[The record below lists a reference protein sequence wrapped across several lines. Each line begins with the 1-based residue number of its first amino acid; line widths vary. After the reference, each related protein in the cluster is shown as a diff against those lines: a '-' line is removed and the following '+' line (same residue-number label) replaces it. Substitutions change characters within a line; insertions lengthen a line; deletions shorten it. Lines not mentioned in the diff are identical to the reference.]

1 MRYPVAGIAALIALF
16 VVIIIGYSSVFTV
29 SQTEQ
34 VLVVRLGEPVR
45 VVTDPGLNFK
55 APFIDS
61 VISIDKR
68 ILDLENPSQ
77 EVIASD
83 QKRLVVDA
91 FARYRIKNAL
101 RFYQSVGS
109 IQAANIQLTTL
120 LNASLRR
127 VLGEVTFI
135 TVVRDEREALMAR
148 IRDQLDKE
156 AEGYG
161 IQVVDVRI
169 RRADLPEQNSQAVYQ
184 RMQTERQREAAEF
197 RAQGGQKAQEIRS
210 KADREATVIIAEANS
225 TSEQIRGSGD
235 AERNRLFAE
244 AYGRDP
250 DFFAFYRSMSAY
262 ENGLKS
268 NDTRFLL
275 RPDSEFFRFFANPS
289 GHPPAAAAAVAPKP
303 YGFGR
308 PQQIRRSGQPA
319 SRHQKQKSADD
330 GRLPSD
336 EVHSVRRLPHRC
348 GNPVCAGRHHVRGE
362 PGLDATGD
370 EERDRDAGPYPACGG
385 HRIGSRRLDSGLAG
399 PALARCRCR
408 PGHHRKAGAGSTRS

>member
-1 MRYPVAGIAALIALF
+1 MRSPVTGIVLLFLLFVALIVA
-16 VVIIIGYSSVFTV
+16 YSSVFTV
-29 SQTEQ
+29 QQTEQ
-34 VLVVRLGEPVR
+34 VLVVRLGEPIR
-45 VVTDPGLNFK
+45 VVTEPGLNFK
-55 APFIDS
+55 APFVDT

-109 IQAANIQLTTL
+109 IQAANLQLTTL
-120 LNASLRR
+120 LNAALRR

-135 TVVRDEREALMAR
+135 QVVRDEREALMIR
-148 IRDQLDKE
+148 IRDQLDHE
-156 AEGYG
+156 SGAYG

-197 RAQGGQKAQEIRS
+197 RAQGGQKAYEIRS
-210 KADREATVIIAEANS
+210 NADREATVIVAEANS
-225 TSEQIRGSGD
+225 TAEQTRGAGD

-244 AYGRDP
+244 AYSKDP

-268 NDTRFLL
+268 GDTRFLL
-275 RPDSEFFRFFANPS
+275 RPDSDFFRYFGSA
-289 GHPPAAAAAVAPKP
+289 GGKPAAAAAPPSAAAPKP
-303 YGFGR
+303 
-308 PQQIRRSGQPA
+308 
-319 SRHQKQKSADD
+319 
-330 GRLPSD
+330 
-336 EVHSVRRLPHRC
+336 
-348 GNPVCAGRHHVRGE
+348 
-362 PGLDATGD
+362 
-370 EERDRDAGPYPACGG
+370 
-385 HRIGSRRLDSGLAG
+385 
-399 PALARCRCR
+399 
-408 PGHHRKAGAGSTRS
+408 

>member
-1 MRYPVAGIAALIALF
+1 MRSGISGIAALF
-16 VVIIIGYSSVFTV
+16 VLIVVLVVGYSSVFTV
-29 SQTEQ
+29 TQTEQ
-34 VLVVRLGEPVR
+34 ALVVRLGEPVK
-45 VVTDPGLNFK
+45 VVTEPGLNFK

-101 RFYQSVGS
+101 RFYQSIGS

-120 LNASLRR
+120 LNAALRR

-135 TVVRDEREALMAR
+135 TVVRDERETLMAR
-148 IRDQLDKE
+148 IREQLDKE
-156 AEGYG
+156 ADGYG

-210 KADREATVIIAEANS
+210 KADREATVIVAEANS
-225 TSEQIRGSGD
+225 TAEQVRGTGD
-235 AERNRLFAE
+235 GERNRLFAE
-244 AYGRDP
+244 AYGKDP
-250 DFFAFYRSMSAY
+250 NFFAFYRSMSAY

-275 RPDSEFFRFFANPS
+275 RPDSDFFKFFGNAA
-289 GHPPAAAAAVAPKP
+289 GHPPTAAAPPAAGETTKP
-303 YGFGR
+303 
-308 PQQIRRSGQPA
+308 
-319 SRHQKQKSADD
+319 
-330 GRLPSD
+330 
-336 EVHSVRRLPHRC
+336 
-348 GNPVCAGRHHVRGE
+348 
-362 PGLDATGD
+362 
-370 EERDRDAGPYPACGG
+370 
-385 HRIGSRRLDSGLAG
+385 
-399 PALARCRCR
+399 
-408 PGHHRKAGAGSTRS
+408 